1 MDLLWKKESNGTSYV
16 DIFASINKSSMEKML
31 QNLKIGIA
39 VKHNKKNNQL
49 ATKYRLEGNAEI
61 ADKNWRDAMRLYNVS
76 LRFAEI
82 GTENEGLAYGNRS
95 FCFFK
100 LGMFDKCIT
109 DIEMALMSNYPSEKM
124 SKLKERR
131 AYCLQQIEKK
141 KPIEKGEESTYT
153 RKYPTF

>member
-39 VKHNKKNNQL
+39 VEHNKKNNEL
-49 ATKYRLEGNAEI
+49 STKYRQEGNTRFT
-61 ADKNWRDAMRLYNVS
+61 DKKWRLAMKYYNLS

-82 GTENEGLAYGNRS
+82 GTENVGLAIANRS
-95 FCFFK
+95 HCFLK
-100 LGMFDKCIT
+100 LEMFDKCIT
-109 DIEMALMSNYPSEKM
+109 DIDMALKANYPKNKTA
-124 SKLKERR
+124 KLEDRR

-141 KPIEKGEESTYT
+141 KPNEKGE
-153 RKYPTF
+153 KLL